1 MSTETKRPDVIEDE
15 HIVYLVELRE
25 SGATNMWGAGA
36 YVEADFG
43 VSKQDAKT
51 ICLWWMKHGPFTTE
65 DLQKEGLI

>member
-1 MSTETKRPDVIEDE
+1 MSEIETRPEIITDE

-36 YVEADFG
+36 YVESVFG
-43 VSKQDAKT
+43 VSKQEAKT
-51 ICLWWMKHGPFTTE
+51 ICLWWMKNGPFNSD